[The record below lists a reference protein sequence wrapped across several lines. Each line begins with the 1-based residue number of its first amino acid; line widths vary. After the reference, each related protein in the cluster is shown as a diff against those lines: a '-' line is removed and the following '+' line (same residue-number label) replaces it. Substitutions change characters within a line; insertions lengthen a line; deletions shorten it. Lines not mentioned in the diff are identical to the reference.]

1 MDVKNENDYINAL
14 INASDQIADNNDDRT
29 REKENKAIKDGYQYG
44 LTHHSGSEGWV
55 GDKDQTLLEIIESI
69 PLPVPEKAV
78 YSIIAKAVQAHP
90 ITSYKDTITALEDRM
105 GCKLSGSHKSW
116 LKKLLREQDE
126 ATRKYHTVTTD
137 SLPEFDINSYDAASL
152 MLSGWYSAI
161 FVDMRPMGS
170 GKTLF
175 TALLW
180 AYLQMNNK
188 AFGYVAPRVS
198 IITDIANRL
207 DIEHYNEVSPG
218 ELFQSLAACVNSAV
232 GREHLLSFFRQVDCI
247 VLDEFKQIVEHI
259 VRGPFKNRSEG
270 YDLLIDIIKT
280 VPVVYV
286 ADADMND
293 QMIKILESA
302 GKPMFKIKG
311 SEREPAATIKHTT
324 TNIAR
329 SEFLTFVKAGKTGLF
344 QCDSLSTANIA
355 YEDAKATAP
364 AEYKILLVHG
374 KNKDEFE
381 QAAYLR
387 SPNEVGKQYD
397 LIILTP
403 VVSSGFSIELEYD
416 FHVGVFSGQLSPTEI
431 IQTLG
436 RNRKAKDIILGLS
449 QKRKQKPLSVTEQLT
464 GIVLAERRMNYRWPA
479 NTRAK

>member
-1 MDVKNENDYINAL
+1 
-14 INASDQIADNNDDRT
+14 
-29 REKENKAIKDGYQYG
+29 
-44 LTHHSGSEGWV
+44 

-105 GCKLSGSHKSW
+105 GCELSGSHKSW

-126 ATRKYHTVTTD
+126 ATSKLHTTTC
-137 SLPEFDINSYDAASL
+137 SLPVFNINSDDAAKR
-152 MLSGWYSAI
+152 MLSEGKGSI
-161 FVDMRPMGS
+161 FLDKRSMGS

-180 AYLQMNNK
+180 KYLQMNNK
-188 AFGYVAPRVS
+188 AFGYIAHRAS
-198 IITDIANRL
+198 IITATANRL

-218 ELFQSLAACVNSAV
+218 ELVQALAACVNSAV
-232 GREHLLSFFRQVDCI
+232 GREHLLSFFRQADCI
-247 VLDEFKQIVEHI
+247 VLDEFKQIIEHI

-293 QMIKILESA
+293 RMIEILKST
-302 GKPMFKIKG
+302 GKPIFQIKG
-311 SEREPAATIKHTT
+311 DERKPTVIIQHTT
-324 TNIAR
+324 PKIAK
-329 SEFLTFVKAGKTGLF
+329 SEFLNHVKAGKTGLF
-344 QCDSLSTANIA
+344 QCDSLRTANIA

-449 QKRKQKPLSVTEQLT
+449 LKQKPKSLSVTEQLT
-464 GIVLAERRMNYRWPA
+464 GIVLAEGRMTSKGGQLIHVPNEFDKVAAGGHGRV
-479 NTRAK
+479 